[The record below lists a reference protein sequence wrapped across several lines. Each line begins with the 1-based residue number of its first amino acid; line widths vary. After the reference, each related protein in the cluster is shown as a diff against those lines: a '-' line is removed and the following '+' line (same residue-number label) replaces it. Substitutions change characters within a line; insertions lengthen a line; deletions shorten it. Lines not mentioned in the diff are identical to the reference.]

1 MAWLWI
7 YSGFSALFLA
17 KVHHLGMESI
27 GLAMSASGIG
37 GFLGMIIMG
46 RLSDGM
52 GRKVAIMLSGLLC
65 CASGLAIIAMPAGTG
80 VGGFSILFFFW
91 GMFGG
96 AFFPLYLGTLAAE
109 SVPPEFAGTAVG
121 VPTAVGEIIG
131 AAVMPTIAGALADA
145 YGLYAPMWMAA
156 IAGLVIML
164 VSLAYVETA
173 PRKVARMRRKPTRE
187 DHLLRPFRGR
197 PAAAEH

>member
-37 GFLGMIIMG
+37 GFLGMVIMG
-46 RLSDGM
+46 KLSDGM
-52 GRKVAIMLSGLLC
+52 GRKAAIMLSGLLC
-65 CASGLAIIAMPAGTG
+65 CCSGLAIIAMPVGTG
-80 VGGFSILFFFW
+80 VGGFAIFFFFW

-109 SVPPEFAGTAVG
+109 SRAARVCGNGRRCAHGCRRRLSARPSCRRLPA
-121 VPTAVGEIIG
+121 PLPIG
-131 AAVMPTIAGALADA
+131 S
-145 YGLYAPMWMAA
+145 
-156 IAGLVIML
+156 
-164 VSLAYVETA
+164 VSTPLCGW
-173 PRKVARMRRKPTRE
+173 RRSPGWSSWWS
-187 DHLLRPFRGR
+187 PFSTWRRRRGR
-197 PAAAEH
+197 SRG